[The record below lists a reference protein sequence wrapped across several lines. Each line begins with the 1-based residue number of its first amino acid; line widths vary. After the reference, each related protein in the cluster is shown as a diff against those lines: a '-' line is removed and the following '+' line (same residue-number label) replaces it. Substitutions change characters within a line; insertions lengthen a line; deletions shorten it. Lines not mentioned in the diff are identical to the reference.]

1 MNNPNIFI
9 SLLFSLVDSG
19 IFIILLSK
27 FRSKDKYYKK
37 IDIFVIISIALLTTI
52 LTGLQFTPYIKVIL
66 LSLFLFL
73 TTFIYKLK
81 FYEQI
86 LIVVMH
92 YFILIISELLVT
104 FLANNILQEN
114 LISLNTSDAYFFLAL
129 FSKFLAILILTLI
142 NKKFLKAKILLPKS
156 LNYLAILILTFYI
169 ASMILL
175 FYFSLSLSS
184 KTSMLI
190 LFLISLLTFF
200 SVIGYLKMYFS
211 ANSFYIDLQK
221 QTAKEIYNKSY
232 EKFIHN
238 AEIKEDALSKIW
250 HDIENHIS
258 VLEKMDNKKDST
270 QPKYID
276 SIKNTIKKIPNT
288 INTGNK
294 LVDIILNDKH
304 QDASLQEINFH
315 AKAVVPPDINIDK
328 MDLSSILFNTIDNA
342 IEACLNQISG
352 DKYIYLELLPDG
364 NFLCYKIKNSYSEDR
379 SQPFKKLYSN
389 KKHYISSGYGL
400 SIVKDI
406 VDKYDGYIDISK
418 DNKEYSVDIILH
430 LS

>member
-1 MNNPNIFI
+1 MKNPNIFI

-27 FRSKDKYYKK
+27 FRSNGKYYKK

-52 LTGLQFTPYIKVIL
+52 LTGLEFTPYVKVIL

-114 LISLNTSDAYFFLAL
+114 LNSLNTSDAYFFLAL
-129 FSKFLAILILTLI
+129 FSKFLAILILALI
-142 NKKFLKAKILLPKS
+142 NKKFLKTKIFLPKS
-156 LNYLAILILTFYI
+156 LNYLAILILAFYI

-184 KTSMLI
+184 KDSMLI

-200 SVIGYLKMYFS
+200 SVIGSLRMYFS

-250 HDIENHIS
+250 HDIGNHIS

-270 QPKYID
+270 QLEYIH

-304 QDASLQEINFH
+304 QEASLQEINFH
-315 AKAVVPPDINIDK
+315 AKAVVPPDISIDK
-328 MDLSSILFNTIDNA
+328 MDLSSILFNTIDNG
-342 IEACLNQISG
+342 IEACLNQSSG
-352 DKYIYLELLPDG
+352 DKYIYLELFPDG
-364 NFLCYKIKNSYSEDR
+364 NFLCYKIKNSYNEDHSR
-379 SQPFKKLYSN
+379 YFEKVYLN
-389 KKHYISSGYGL
+389 KKQHISSGYGL

-418 DNKEYSVDIILH
+418 DKKEYSVDIILH